1 MPPTIGEA
9 MRRMIC
15 EPVPTVANDNV
26 PGGAC
31 IDLPQETR
39 KKINGGK
46 GGSNGQH
53 WHYARGDATL
63 RGVGC

>member
-15 EPVPTVANDNV
+15 EPVPLPVANHNV
-26 PGGAC
+26 PGAC
-31 IDLPQETR
+31 TYVPQEGR

-46 GGSNGQH
+46 GGSNSQH